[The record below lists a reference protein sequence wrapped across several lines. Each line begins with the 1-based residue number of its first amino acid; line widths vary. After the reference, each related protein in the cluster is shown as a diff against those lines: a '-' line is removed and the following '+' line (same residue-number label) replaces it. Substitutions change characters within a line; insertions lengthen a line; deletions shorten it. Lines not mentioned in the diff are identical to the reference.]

1 MPSPDDRGEPE
12 RPDYKVYRS
21 RPGLL
26 SRLRTP
32 DLGSL
37 RKKTSKEP
45 RGPGRER
52 PEPGGP
58 RPPWR
63 RILKWV
69 GIAALVW
76 LAISFLAF
84 AISAQIQKGKL
95 TDMGDTLHGNLF
107 LAASPQTILVLGTD
121 VRPSG
126 LASQSEASSEK
137 CIEAAG
143 EGKPP
148 PTSCPPYR
156 SDTIMLLRAG
166 GGAFEKLSIP
176 RDTLANIPGIGEDKI
191 NSAYAHG
198 GAKLTAQTVE
208 DFLGINVDQVAI
220 VDFTGFRDFIDS
232 IGGVKVNLDKK
243 ICSDISGGK
252 FQGGLSLR
260 LPRGESTLDGNE
272 ALSLA
277 RTRENNGPATDHGP
291 CANAPPLSDIDRVKF
306 QQDILAGIKGRLTSP
321 WRLPYNFI
329 KGPWIGWNAPKA
341 IVSSMGAWTMPQLVF
356 AAGIGGGGGTD
367 VLKPSGTSAA
377 GNLIV
382 PPSECERALKQFL
395 GHAPD
400 KTPTCSPP
408 S

>member
-1 MPSPDDRGEPE
+1 MPSPDDRGEPD
-12 RPDYKVYRS
+12 RPEYKTYRS

-37 RKKTSKEP
+37 RKRTSGAP
-45 RGPGRER
+45 RGPGRQR
-52 PEPGGP
+52 SPGGP

-76 LAISFLAF
+76 LVISFLAF

-95 TDMGDTLHGNLF
+95 ADMGDTLHGNLF
-107 LAASPQTILVLGTD
+107 LGVSPQTILVLGTD

-126 LASQSEASSEK
+126 LASQGEASSEN
-137 CIEAAG
+137 CIAAAG
-143 EGKPP
+143 EGKRPP
-148 PTSCPPYR
+148 SSCPPYR

-176 RDTLANIPGIGEDKI
+176 RDTLANIPGHGEDKI
-191 NSAYAHG
+191 NSAYARG
-198 GAKLTAQTVE
+198 GAKLSAQTLE
-208 DFLGINVDQVAI
+208 DFLGIHIDQVAI
-220 VDFTGFRDFIDS
+220 VDFNGFRDFINA
-232 IGGVKVNLDKK
+232 IGGVQVNLDKK

-252 FQGGLSLR
+252 FQGGTSLR
-260 LPRGESTLDGNE
+260 LPRGENTLDGDE

-291 CANAPPLSDIDRVKF
+291 CANAPTLSDIDRVKF
-306 QQDILAGIKGRLTSP
+306 QQDILSGIKGRLTSP

-356 AAGIGGGGGTD
+356 AAAIGGSGGTD
-367 VLKPSGTSAA
+367 VLKPSGLSPA
-377 GNLIV
+377 GNLII
-382 PPSECERALKQFL
+382 PQSECERALKQFL
-395 GHAPD
+395 GHDPP